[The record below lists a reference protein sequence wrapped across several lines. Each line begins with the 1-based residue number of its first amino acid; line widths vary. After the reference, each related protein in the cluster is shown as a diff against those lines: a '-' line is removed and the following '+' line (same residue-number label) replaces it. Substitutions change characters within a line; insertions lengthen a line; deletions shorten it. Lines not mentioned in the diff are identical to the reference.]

1 MPIYTSRQLLDPAML
16 QSLSNEAANRLKYET
31 ELNKAMGGS
40 VRDMLMLGGK
50 TIKDIREQKEFENEL
65 GSKWDISP
73 EDLNDPVFRAAY
85 AEAKRTRSSQPLVS
99 YKMQKEAS
107 KARAEEAKRRAEDS
121 EKEKRWH
128 EAVRIA
134 QARPEYAKTQKAMFD
149 AADSGDIE
157 MANVYKKQL
166 EAYETEFGNV
176 FGDSAES
183 ALEARK
189 KAKILADEKK
199 AAEKAEQEEIELGE
213 RNLKAIQEVNEN
225 ERLHRVALFKN
236 SLPTTFAKETDKQS
250 VYDEIEANEDMT
262 IPEKTKLMDE
272 IRGIESGLTQTKKSK
287 QSARA
292 SAAGEEVKEQIKIS
306 KETKKKADEAKKALE
321 SGYKLTADE
330 QDAYDAVYG
339 GK

>member
-1 MPIYTSRQLLDPAML
+1 MPIYTSRQLLDPNML
-16 QSLSNEAANRLKYET
+16 QALSNEAQKKLQYNT
-31 ELNKAMGGS
+31 ELNKALGGS
-40 VRDMLMLGGK
+40 VRDLLTQGGK
-50 TIKDIREQKEFENEL
+50 SFADYNARKAREAEVED
-65 GSKWDISP
+65 KWNISP
-73 EDLNDPVFRAAY
+73 EIANNPNYKAAREEY
-85 AEAKRTRSSQPLVS
+85 IRTGSSAPMS
-99 YKMQKEAS
+99 NYIMQVETQ
-107 KARAEEAKRRAEDS
+107 KAMVEEAKRRAEDT

-128 EAVRIA
+128 DAVRIA

-149 AADSGDIE
+149 AADAGDIE

-176 FGDSAES
+176 FGESAES

-225 ERLHRVALFKN
+225 ERLHKVALFKN

-250 VYDEIEANEDMT
+250 VYDLIEQNEDMT

-287 QSARA
+287 QAARA

-306 KETKKKADEAKKALE
+306 KETKKKADEAKEALE
-321 SGYKLTADE
+321 RGYKITADE